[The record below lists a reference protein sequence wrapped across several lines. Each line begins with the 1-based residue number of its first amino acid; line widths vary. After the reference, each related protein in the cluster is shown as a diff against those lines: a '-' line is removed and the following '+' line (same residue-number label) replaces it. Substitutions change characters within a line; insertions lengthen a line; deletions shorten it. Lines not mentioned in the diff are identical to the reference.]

1 MPLYEY
7 YSPETGEEKETFH
20 GINEEPEVLDSQ
32 GNLMKRKISLSSFII
47 KTGGTRNRTM
57 QARYGHKKSM
67 SEKTP
72 TESAAEKASNSEAQ
86 AKHEKLSKKDPYY
99 AFR

>member
-7 YSPETGEEKETFH
+7 YSPESGEEEEIFH
-20 GINEEPEVLDSQ
+20 GIDEEPEILDSQ
-32 GNLMKRKISLSSFII
+32 GNPMKRKISLSSFVIEG
-47 KTGGTRNRTM
+47 GGTRNRSM
-57 QARYGHKKSM
+57 QARYGNKKGV

-72 TESAAEKASNSEAQ
+72 SESAAEKASNSEKE
-86 AKHEKLSKKDPYY
+86 AKHNKLSKKDPYY